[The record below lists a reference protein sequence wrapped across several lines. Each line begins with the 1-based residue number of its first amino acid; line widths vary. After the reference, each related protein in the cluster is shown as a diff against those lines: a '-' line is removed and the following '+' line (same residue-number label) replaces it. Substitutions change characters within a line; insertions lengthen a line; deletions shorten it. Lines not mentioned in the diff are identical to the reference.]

1 MKHLLRLTL
10 LAAVPSVAQ
19 ALSAQTPADTLRWNY
34 ADCVAHAREHN
45 IELKQTRLA
54 GESAEYSLEA
64 ARARWTPTLDFATT
78 HSLTNSPWGE
88 GDKNSYGS
96 SYGLNASW
104 TLYDGGERAATIKR
118 EKAGVES
125 AGLNTLAAMR
135 NIDTEILSIYINLLY
150 SREAIAVNRS
160 LAEVSRAQEER
171 GKTLMESGRL
181 ALPDYAR
188 LQAQA
193 EADRYNV
200 VSAEA
205 SYATQRMQL
214 KRVLELGLNTVIE
227 IEPVEFADTD
237 VTDPL
242 PDIDES
248 FRMALDEDAALR
260 AAKVRSQMAELDVAV
275 ARASGLPS
283 ISLQA
288 GVGSGYYTDRTG
300 GWSNQMKR
308 GLNEQIGVTLAVPI
322 FNQKSTKT
330 AVAKAKVTQ
339 IDSQL
344 EADSREDEI
353 SQTLEGWYIDME
365 SARSRYEAGLSQ
377 LEAASLSSELL
388 NRKFEVGYVEITELL
403 QAHSTL
409 ASARHE
415 LLQAKYMAVLAR
427 KMVQYMRTS
436 SVII

>member
-1 MKHLLRLTL
+1 
-10 LAAVPSVAQ
+10 
-19 ALSAQTPADTLRWNY
+19 
-34 ADCVAHAREHN
+34 
-45 IELKQTRLA
+45 
-54 GESAEYSLEA
+54 
-64 ARARWTPTLDFATT
+64 
-78 HSLTNSPWGE
+78 
-88 GDKNSYGS
+88 
-96 SYGLNASW
+96 
-104 TLYDGGERAATIKR
+104 LYDGGERAATIKR

-344 EADSREDEI
+344 EADSREVEI

-377 LEAASLSSELL
+377 LEAASLSSDLL

>member
-10 LAAVPSVAQ
+10 LAAVTALAPT
-19 ALSAQTPADTLRWNY
+19 LSAQTPADTLRWSY
-34 ADCVAHAREHN
+34 TDCVAYAREHN
-45 IELKQTRLA
+45 IELRQSRLA
-54 GESAEYSLEA
+54 GETAQYSLEA

-78 HSLTNSPWGE
+78 HTLANSPWGE
-88 GDKNSYGS
+88 GDKNSYTS
-96 SYGLNASW
+96 SYGLNAAW
-104 TLYDGGERAATIKR
+104 TIYDGGERSASIKR
-118 EKAGVES
+118 GKAEVES
-125 AGLNTLAAMR
+125 AELNTLAAAR
-135 NIDTEILSIYINLLY
+135 NTDTEILSLYINLLY
-150 SREAIAVNRS
+150 SREAIAVNRA
-160 LAEVSRAQEER
+160 LAEVSRAQQVR

-181 ALPDYAR
+181 ALPDYAQ

-193 EADRYNV
+193 ESDQYNV

-214 KRVLELGLNTVIE
+214 KRLLQLGLNTVVE
-227 IEPVEFADTD
+227 IEPVEFADSD

-242 PDIDES
+242 PDIEES
-248 FRMALDEDAALR
+248 YRMALDTDAALQ
-260 AAKVRSQMAELDVAV
+260 AAKLRSKMAALDVTV

-288 GVGSGYYTDRTG
+288 GVGSGYLTNRDG
-300 GWSNQMKR
+300 AWGNQMKR

-330 AVAKAKVTQ
+330 AVAKAKVSQ
-339 IDSQL
+339 LDSQL

-377 LEAASLSSELL
+377 LESATLSSELL

-409 ASARHE
+409 SSARHE

-427 KMVQYMRTS
+427 KMIQYMRTS
-436 SVII
+436 TVTV